1 MKFNIIMSQPSIILP
16 YHPLDDPDITCGTWA
31 PQCIK
36 DVKNNSRMTK
46 CANAGFTPV
55 FGWFSL
61 FFKERTLS
69 KGQEHRP
76 LIKDSQNSKN
86 QSESSP

>member
-1 MKFNIIMSQPSIILP
+1 MP
-16 YHPLDDPDITCGTWA
+16 YQLLDDPDITCGTWA
-31 PQCIK
+31 PHCIK

-61 FFKERTLS
+61 FFKERTGS
-69 KGQEHRP
+69 KGQERT
-76 LIKDSQNSKN
+76 LDQGFSKLKEPVKKLTMN
-86 QSESSP
+86 HQLFV